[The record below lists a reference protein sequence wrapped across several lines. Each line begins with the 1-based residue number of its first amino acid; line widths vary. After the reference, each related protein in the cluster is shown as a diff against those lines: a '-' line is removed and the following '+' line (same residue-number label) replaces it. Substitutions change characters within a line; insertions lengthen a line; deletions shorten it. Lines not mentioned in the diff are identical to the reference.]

1 MKSTLFS
8 LLFLACLALLSPAQA
23 QRLGNN
29 KNPVIAP
36 RDQDINEKK
45 GETENKYL
53 NPKKFEIAE
62 ITVTGVKYLDAG
74 ALISMSGLRVG
85 DKITVPGDAITS
97 AIRKLWKQGIL
108 ADVSIE
114 TTKIEGEKIFL
125 NLDLKERPK
134 LTRFNFTGIR
144 KGERET
150 VKNKIDL
157 IVGRIVTETLLKN
170 TRVAISK
177 YYQEKGFLNT
187 KVDIAQVE
195 DTVLANSVLLNIA
208 VDKGEKVK
216 IKTIAIEGNTEFE
229 DKKIRRKLKKTK
241 MQRIMRIFVAS
252 KFIRNKYEED
262 KDGLIKFYNAQGYR
276 DARIVSDSVYRV
288 NDKYIGLNINLEEGK
303 KYYFRNITWK
313 GNYLYTNEVL
323 DRILKIKKGD
333 IYDKENLEKRLSF
346 SQTDL
351 DITSLYMDD
360 GYLFFNVTPVEIGI
374 ENDSVDVEIQIM
386 EGTQANIN
394 RIKLT
399 GNTKTSDKVVLREI
413 RTIPGRKFSR
423 QDLIRSQREIQTLN
437 YFDQEQIG
445 LNPVPNPEDGTVDIE
460 YSVVEKPSDQIELS
474 GGWGGFFGFVG
485 TLGLTFNNFSAR
497 KIFKYKDWNGVLPSG
512 DGQRLSLRFQA
523 NGRIF
528 QTYTLAF
535 TEPWLG
541 GRKPH
546 SFTVSLNHSVQR
558 QTDRFN
564 EVQGSL
570 LVTGASV
577 SLGRRLQWPDNF
589 FTISNSLAFNRYEL
603 KNYQG
608 FGAQIFTGG
617 TGTSRTVS
625 LNTTISRNSIDNP
638 TFPKSGSSLTLSV
651 SLTPPYSLFNKG
663 TDYKTLPDNERYRW
677 IEYHKWM
684 FDGSWFTN
692 LFDKFVL
699 HTRAHIG
706 YLGQYS
712 QRVGVGPFERFVLG
726 GAGLTGQNFLLGTEI
741 IGLRGYRDNSVT
753 PPYTNGGVVYNKFVM
768 ELRYP
773 ISTNPAA
780 TIFGLVFADAG
791 NNFGSYAEYNPFNLK
806 RSVGVGARIF
816 MPAFGLIGLD
826 WGYGF
831 DQIPNP
837 NNSSQRLNGAQFHFT
852 IGQQF
857 R

>member
-1 MKSTLFS
+1 MKIFHFS
-8 LLFLACLALLSPAQA
+8 LLSLFCFALYSPVQA
-23 QRLGNN
+23 QRLGN
-29 KNPVIAP
+29 KQPILAP
-36 RDQDINEKK
+36 RDQDINETKD
-45 GETENKYL
+45 GNENKFL
-53 NPKKFEIAE
+53 NPKKYEIGG

-74 ALISMSGLRVG
+74 ALISLSGLRVG
-85 DKITVPGDAITS
+85 DKITVPGDQITT

-108 ADVSIE
+108 ADIQIE
-114 TTKIEGEKIFL
+114 TTKIEDEKIFL
-125 NLDLKERPK
+125 NLNLKERPK
-134 LTRFNFTGIR
+134 LTRFNFSGIR
-144 KGERET
+144 KGEQET
-150 VKNKIDL
+150 VRNKIDL

-170 TRVAISK
+170 TRIAINK

-187 KVDIAQVE
+187 KVDIAQMS
-195 DTVLANSVLLNIA
+195 DTMLSNSVLLKIA
-208 VDKGEKVK
+208 IDKGSKVK
-216 IKTIAIEGNTEFE
+216 IKDIAVDGNEAFD

-241 MQRIMRIFVAS
+241 MRRAMRVFVAS
-252 KFIRNKYEED
+252 KFIRSKYEED
-262 KDGLIKFYNAQGYR
+262 KESLIAFYNEEGYR
-276 DARIVSDSVYRV
+276 DARIISDSIYTV
-288 NDKYIGLNINLEEGK
+288 NDKYIGLSIKVEEGR
-303 KYYFRNITWK
+303 KYHYRNISWT
-313 GNYLYTNEVL
+313 GNYLYDNETL
-323 DRILKIKKGD
+323 NRILKIKKGD
-333 IYDKENLEKRLSF
+333 VYDKENLEKRLSF

-360 GYLFFNVTPVEIGI
+360 GYLFFNVAPIEIGI
-374 ENDSVDVEIQIM
+374 ENDSVDIEIQVY
-386 EGTQANIN
+386 EGAQANVN
-394 RIKLT
+394 RIILT

-437 YFDQEQIG
+437 YFDQEHIG

-460 YSVVEKPSDQIELS
+460 YSVVEKPSDQVELS

-485 TLGLTFNNFSAR
+485 TLGLTFNNFSLR
-497 KIFKYKDWNGVLPSG
+497 KLFKYREWNGVLPSG

-546 SFTVSLNHSVQR
+546 AFTASLNHSVQR
-558 QTDRFN
+558 QTNNFGD
-564 EVQGSL
+564 VVGGLQ
-570 LVTGASV
+570 VTGATM

-589 FTISNSLAFNRYEL
+589 FTVSNSFSFFRYAL
-603 KNYQG
+603 NNYG
-608 FGAQIFTGG
+608 TQIFRSGS
-617 TGTSRTVS
+617 GTSRTVTF
-625 LNTTISRNSIDNP
+625 NTTISRNSIDNP

-651 SLTPPYSLFNKG
+651 ALTPPYSLFDKSKNYKG
-663 TDYKTLPDNERYRW
+663 LPDNERYKW

-684 FDGSWFTN
+684 FDGSWFTG

-699 HTRAHIG
+699 HARAHIG

-726 GAGLTGQNFLLGTEI
+726 GSGLTGQNFLLGTEI
-741 IGLRGYRDNSVT
+741 IGLRGYRDNSVS
-753 PPYTNGGVVYNKFVM
+753 PVGTNGGVVYNKFVM

-780 TIFGLVFADAG
+780 TIFALAFMDAG
-791 NNFGSYAEYNPFNLK
+791 NNFANYAEYNPFNLK
-806 RSVGVGARIF
+806 RSAGFGARIF
-816 MPAFGLIGLD
+816 MPAFGMIGLD

-831 DQIPNP
+831 DSPPNDGG
-837 NNSSQRLNGAQFHFT
+837 SQRLNGAQFHFT

>member
-1 MKSTLFS
+1 MKLLVFS
-8 LLFLACLALLSPAQA
+8 AIILAYLACLSPTQA
-23 QRLGNN
+23 QRLGN
-29 KNPVIAP
+29 KQPVVAP
-36 RDQDINEKK
+36 SGQDINDKSNEKD
-45 GETENKYL
+45 
-53 NPKKFEIAE
+53 KKFATPKEYKIAG
-62 ITVTGVKYLDAG
+62 ITVSGVKFLDAG
-74 ALISMSGLRVG
+74 ALISLSGLRVG
-85 DKITVPGDAITS
+85 EKITVPGEQITS

-108 ADVSIE
+108 ADIQIDAS
-114 TTKIEGEKIFL
+114 KIEGENIYL
-125 NLDLKERPK
+125 NLELKERPK
-134 LTRFNFTGIR
+134 LTKIAFSGIR
-144 KGERET
+144 KGEHET
-150 VKNKIDL
+150 VRNKVDL

-170 TRVAISK
+170 TRLAISK

-187 KVDIAQVE
+187 KVDIGQIE
-195 DTVLANSVLLNIA
+195 DTILSNSVLLKVAI
-208 VDKGEKVK
+208 DKGQKVK
-216 IKTIAIEGNTEFE
+216 IKNIAIDGNETFT

-241 MQRIMRIFVAS
+241 MRRAMRVFVAS
-252 KFIRNKYEED
+252 KFIRSKYEED
-262 KDGLIKFYNAQGYR
+262 KDALIAFYNAQGYR
-276 DARIVSDSVYRV
+276 DARLLTDSIYKI
-288 NDKYIGLNINLEEGK
+288 NDKYIGIKLNLEEGR
-303 KYYFRNITWK
+303 KYYYRNVTWK
-313 GNYLYTNEVL
+313 GNYLYGSDAL
-323 DRILKIKKGD
+323 SRILKIKKGD

-360 GYLFFNVTPVEIGI
+360 GYLFFNVSPVEIGI
-374 ENDSVDVEIQIM
+374 ENDSVDVEIQIS

-394 RIKLT
+394 RIKLS
-399 GNTKTSDKVVLREI
+399 GNTKTSDKVILREI

-423 QDLIRSQREIQTLN
+423 QDIIRSQREIQTLN

-445 LNPVPNPEDGTVDIE
+445 INPIPNPEDGTVDIE
-460 YSVVEKPSDQIELS
+460 YSVVEKPSDQVELS

-485 TLGLTFNNFSAR
+485 TLGLTFNNFSLR
-497 KIFKYKDWNGVLPSG
+497 KIFRYKEWNGVLPSG

-546 SFTVSLNHSVQR
+546 AFTVSLNHSVQR
-558 QTDRFN
+558 QTDRF
-564 EVQGSL
+564 GSVVGGL
-570 LVTGASV
+570 QVTGATM

-589 FTISNSLAFNRYEL
+589 FTISNSLSFFRYAL
-603 KNYQG
+603 NN
-608 FGAQIFTGG
+608 FGNQIFSSGS
-617 TGTSRTVS
+617 GTSRTVAF
-625 LNTTISRNSIDNP
+625 NTTISRNSIDNP

-651 SLTPPYSLFNKG
+651 SLTPPYSLFNRERN
-663 TDYKTLPDNERYRW
+663 YKVLPDNERYKW

-692 LFDKFVL
+692 LFDKLVF

-741 IGLRGYRDNSVT
+741 IGLRGYRDNSVA
-753 PPYTNGGVVYNKFVM
+753 PPFTNGGVVYNKFVT

-773 ISTNPAA
+773 VSTNPAA
-780 TIFGLVFADAG
+780 TIFGLIFAEAG
-791 NNFGSYAEYNPFNLK
+791 NNFANYSEYNPFNLK
-806 RSVGVGARIF
+806 RSVGAGARIF
-816 MPAFGLIGLD
+816 MPAFGMIGLD
-826 WGYGF
+826 WAYGF
-831 DQIPNP
+831 DQVPNP
-837 NNSSQRLNGAQFHFT
+837 NGSTQRLNGAQFHFT